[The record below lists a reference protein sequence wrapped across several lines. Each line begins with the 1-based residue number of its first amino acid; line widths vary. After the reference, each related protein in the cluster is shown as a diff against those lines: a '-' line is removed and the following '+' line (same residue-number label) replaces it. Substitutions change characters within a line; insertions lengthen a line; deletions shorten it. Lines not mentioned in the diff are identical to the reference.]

1 MIKINCET
9 QIIGFFGSTYK
20 TSKMYA
26 MYNAAFKA
34 LDLNYIYIPLVV
46 NNLQKAVEGIR
57 NLGIKG
63 IGVTIPYKIEM
74 IKYLDELDE
83 NAKRVGA
90 VNVVINNHG
99 KLIGGNTDGLGAMKA
114 LEEVTN
120 LKNKKVILLGSGGA
134 ARAIAFAVKDRDGK
148 LIIVNRTYKI
158 ARDLAHAVNCR
169 FIKLD
174 QLGKEIKEADI
185 LINATSVGMAPNI
198 HESLVTKEYLRHKLA
213 VMDLVTNPKETKLL
227 KEAKE
232 KGCKI
237 VYGERMLF
245 WQSVLKFKIFTGAE
259 PPVKVMEESLY
270 A

>member
-1 MIKINCET
+1 MIKINGET

-114 LEEVTN
+114 LE
-120 LKNKKVILLGSGGA
+120 
-134 ARAIAFAVKDRDGK
+134 
-148 LIIVNRTYKI
+148 
-158 ARDLAHAVNCR
+158 
-169 FIKLD
+169 
-174 QLGKEIKEADI
+174 
-185 LINATSVGMAPNI
+185 
-198 HESLVTKEYLRHKLA
+198 
-213 VMDLVTNPKETKLL
+213 
-227 KEAKE
+227 
-232 KGCKI
+232 
-237 VYGERMLF
+237 
-245 WQSVLKFKIFTGAE
+245 
-259 PPVKVMEESLY
+259 
-270 A
+270 